1 MQANYGRLASQSDD
15 AGARRRQLMAA
26 IQQACQPQRE
36 ARLEVQPPREPAEKP
51 APERPRRANIDEDES
66 RPKRNLGGGRLVC
79 VRACDGFFF
88 PLSNVPDRRSGAD
101 QMCQAL
107 CPGAETAAY
116 SMPSGEETEL
126 DRAVSLKGK
135 PYARLAAAFKFQKGV
150 DPSCSCKKE
159 GQTWAQALARA
170 ETMLGRRLG
179 DIIVTAQRAEELS
192 RPKIAMTAKRGR
204 DKTLKAGKLLDVET
218 TGSVQ
223 AAPAQAAAAKAS
235 EATDNGPK
243 AEDVASVPTA
253 SRESAGIG
261 PKSIEGAKVV
271 AQTDGPKRE
280 VTDDQG
286 AKRTVRIVAPTIIPV
301 PGQVQTSTP

>member
-1 MQANYGRLASQSDD
+1 
-15 AGARRRQLMAA
+15 
-26 IQQACQPQRE
+26 
-36 ARLEVQPPREPAEKP
+36 V
-51 APERPRRANIDEDES
+51 
-66 RPKRNLGGGRLVC
+66 
-79 VRACDGFFF
+79 
-88 PLSNVPDRRSGAD
+88 
-101 QMCQAL
+101 
-107 CPGAETAAY
+107 
-116 SMPSGEETEL
+116 
-126 DRAVSLKGK
+126 
-135 PYARLAAAFKFQKGV
+135 
-150 DPSCSCKKE
+150 
-159 GQTWAQALARA
+159 QALARA
-170 ETMLGRRLG
+170 ETMLGRRRG
-179 DIIVTAQRAEELS
+179 DIIVTAQKAEELS
-192 RPKIAMTAKRGR
+192 RPKIAMAAKRGR
-204 DKTLKAGKLLDVET
+204 DKTLKAGKPLDVET

-223 AAPAQAAAAKAS
+223 APAQAAAAKAS